1 MARLSRRAVIDY
13 SPGMEAGLGA
23 YIRKRRIALGLTQE
37 NVADSAGIGRSH
49 LSQIESGKIGLP
61 NAIIRRKLAD
71 ILRVRHIDL
80 LIAAGELR
88 EDEVRA
94 GAAPAPTE
102 LEELADRMAAPA
114 RDALV
119 NVAREL
125 AKSGALVRV

>member
-1 MARLSRRAVIDY
+1 MARLSRRAVNEY
-13 SPGMEAGLGA
+13 SPGMEGGLGA

-37 NVADSAGIGRSH
+37 NVADTAGIGRSH

-61 NAIIRRKLAD
+61 NAIIRRKIAD

-94 GAAPAPTE
+94 GAAPAPSE
-102 LEELADRMAAPA
+102 LDDLADHMPA
-114 RDALV
+114 HAREALV
-119 NVAREL
+119 SVARALAMGTL
-125 AKSGALVRV
+125 AKV

>member
-1 MARLSRRAVIDY
+1 MARLARSAIMDY
-13 SPGMEAGLGA
+13 SPGMEAGLGS
-23 YIRKRRIALGLTQE
+23 YIRKRRISLGLTQE

-94 GAAPAPTE
+94 GSAPAPTE
-102 LEELADRMAAPA
+102 IEELADRMPAPA
-114 RDALV
+114 RDALI

-125 AKSGALVRV
+125 AKVSIVRN

>member
-1 MARLSRRAVIDY
+1 MSRRDIIDY
-13 SPGMEAGLGA
+13 SPGMEGGLGA
-23 YIRKRRIALGLTQE
+23 YIRKRRISLGLTQE

-94 GAAPAPTE
+94 GAAPTPTE
-102 LEELADRMAAPA
+102 LDELADRMPA
-114 RDALV
+114 QAREALV
-119 NVAREL
+119 GIAREL
-125 AKSGALVRV
+125 AKVSLVRN